1 MTLTRSQIARRLSN
15 EIGLTR
21 KNSAEVINAFIR
33 AITKALEGGEDVRI
47 RSFGRFKVI
56 SDGGRLRNGF
66 SGDDSLPRTARK
78 VVRFKGSKILKA
90 CLQGMA
96 GECEDLSGV
105 NAIIEHLQKNIEI
118 SGQLQNVLNAHCR
131 WVESEGSKGK
141 RANLARFDMRGTD
154 LFGTNLRSA
163 NLSRASLAKADL
175 SDCDLENADL
185 ENADLKGASLAWAN
199 IRDAN
204 LRGACLIEADL
215 RWADLRRA
223 NLSEA
228 DFRGAN
234 LAGADLRDAILMGA
248 DFRGANLKNTIL
260 EKRNSFSPAAL
271 KLRFKNN
278 LKH

>member
-1 MTLTRSQIARRLSN
+1 MALTRSQIARTL
-15 EIGLTR
+15 
-21 KNSAEVINAFIR
+21 SAEAGLSHGDSKRVITALTE
-33 AITKALEGGEDVRI
+33 AITKALKAGEEVRI
-47 RSFGRFKVI
+47 RNFGLFRVVSGSARRK
-56 SDGGRLRNGF
+56 NGF
-66 SGDDSLPRTARK
+66 SGDESLPRTVRK
-78 VVRFKGSKILKA
+78 AVRFKGSKILKA
-90 CLQGMA
+90 CLQGEA
-96 GECEDLSGV
+96 GACEDLSGV

-141 RANLARFDMRGTD
+141 RANLARFDMRGAD
-154 LFGTNLRSA
+154 LFGADLRSA

-215 RWADLRRA
+215 RRA

-228 DFRGAN
+228 DFRGSN
-234 LAGADLRDAILMGA
+234 LAGADLRDSILMGA
-248 DFRGANLKNTIL
+248 DFRGAKLKNTIL
-260 EKRNSFSPAAL
+260 EKRNSFSLAAL
-271 KLRFKNN
+271 KFRFKNN
-278 LKH
+278 LKL